1 MKKMLFI
8 LGEELARST
17 NLQST
22 MCMGM
27 MRLSIENLAG
37 TSDPKALETFIGK
50 MTFLQWKLL
59 IEDPD
64 LRKRLTN
71 MGVKDPAG
79 VLAQVRN
86 TLIMNQALF
95 TMAAI

>member
-1 MKKMLFI
+1 M
-8 LGEELARST
+8 
-17 NLQST
+17 
-22 MCMGM
+22 
-27 MRLSIENLAG
+27 
-37 TSDPKALETFIGK
+37 
-50 MTFLQWKLL
+50 
-59 IEDPD
+59 EDPD

-79 VLAQVRN
+79 VLAQARN